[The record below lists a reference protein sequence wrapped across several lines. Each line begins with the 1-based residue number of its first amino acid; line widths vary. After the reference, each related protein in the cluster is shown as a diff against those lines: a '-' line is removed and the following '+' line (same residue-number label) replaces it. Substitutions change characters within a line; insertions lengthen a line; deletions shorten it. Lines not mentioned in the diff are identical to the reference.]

1 MCNGPTLTSHDVG
14 VRVIPA
20 LNVPVE
26 MFIIATG
33 EPMVEE

>member
-1 MCNGPTLTSHDVG
+1 MCDGATLTSHDDG
-14 VRVIPA
+14 VRVVPA